1 MEEKDAL
8 KVAKEIEEKRKLPK
22 SVKDGIDKTFFYNN
36 LMAIFMMLYFIIINL
51 SYIYLNEGAF
61 ERAMKYMAMIMIT
74 VTVVLF
80 EFAYRKDNLKIALAG
95 IELLICSL
103 LSVYIPYIF
112 LYTTP
117 LYRKLMMIIPIFLA
131 VYYIAKTIVVYV
143 VRNLKHKNNLSDVKE
158 IVKYNENKSYIDEE
172 STKTLKE
179 NKKRKEEEKK
189 IKQQLEKEKKN
200 KNSKTLNKVSDK
212 NKEHKKTSNTKNKKE
227 TKDGSTK
234 KSKINN
240 ETEKKETKK
249 TEKAKKSTTKT
260 KKK

>member
-22 SVKDGIDKTFFYNN
+22 AVKDGIDKTFFYNN
-36 LMAIFMMLYFIIINL
+36 LMAIFMMLYFILINL
-51 SYIYLNEGAF
+51 SYIFLNESAF
-61 ERAMKYMAMIMIT
+61 ERLMKYIAMVM
-74 VTVVLF
+74 VVGTIVVF
-80 EFAYRKDNLKIALAG
+80 ELAYKKDNFKIAIIG

-112 LYTTP
+112 LYTVP

-131 VYYIAKTIVVYV
+131 VYYIAKTIAVYV
-143 VRNLKHKNNLSDVKE
+143 IRNFKHKNNLSDVKE

-179 NKKRKEEEKK
+179 NKKKKEEEKK
-189 IKQQLEKEKKN
+189 LKQQAKEKKSQN
-200 KNSKTLNKVSDK
+200 VKNN
-212 NKEHKKTSNTKNKKE
+212 NKTSNKKVEKKKSSGVKTKKEETKEDSTKKTKNK
-227 TKDGSTK
+227 
-234 KSKINN
+234 N
-240 ETEKKETKK
+240 EVEQDNKKESG
-249 TEKAKKSTTKT
+249 KAKKSSTKT